1 LRFERKVGH
10 RLLAVLAALAVV
22 AALAAVAALGCGKK
36 DRPPES
42 ETDNAIVAENSA
54 SEAAITPEALSQVLQ
69 ANLPKVL
76 DFGRGVCIP
85 CKKMAPILN
94 ELAAV
99 YRDRALIRIIDI
111 GEPGGRELSREFG
124 IQLIPTQI
132 FIDAEGNE
140 VWRHEGFLSQ
150 EEIVQKLAEMGVEPD

>member
-1 LRFERKVGH
+1 MRFKRKVGH
-10 RLLAVLAALAVV
+10 RLLAGLAMFAL
-22 AALAAVAALGCGKK
+22 VAALGCGKK
-36 DRPPES
+36 DRQPES
-42 ETDNAIVAENSA
+42 ETENAIVAENPA
-54 SEAAITPEALSQVLQ
+54 SEAAITPEALSEVLG

-94 ELAAV
+94 ELAAE

-132 FIDAEGNE
+132 FMDAEGRE
-140 VWRHEGFLSQ
+140 IWRHEGFLPR
-150 EEIVQKLAEMGVEPD
+150 EEIVQKLVEMGVEPD